1 MPFLIDRKHISVHQ
15 ALFLH
20 VVYQA
25 TVSGTLSRSF
35 QAFPIYEHPLYSM
48 AGYFCWCKILWKC
61 VLTLQKKFS
70 WFLFLQN
77 QCGMLWLNPY
87 QYQCTRTMTSS
98 ISILVRFYFHGS
110 RSVRENRNDL
120 HPAIFHYTIKFGD
133 LVQIRQFAKLKSPQK
148 FPAIRYFMCAHG
160 TQSHEKATCMY
171 LCYKLLLTML
181 ALMFVLGEGKSVLDS
196 EVCCDVERR
205 Q

>member
-25 TVSGTLSRSF
+25 TVSCTLSGSF

-61 VLTLQKKFS
+61 VLTLQKKLS

-77 QCGMLWLNPY
+77 QCRMLWQNPY
-87 QYQCTRTMTSS
+87 QYQCTCTMTSS
-98 ISILVRFYFHGS
+98 IFILVCFYFHGS
-110 RSVRENRNDL
+110 RSVHENRNGL
-120 HPAIFHYTIKFGD
+120 HPKVFRYT
-133 LVQIRQFAKLKSPQK
+133 VMCTHRS
-148 FPAIRYFMCAHG
+148 CAHWN
-160 TQSHEKATCMY
+160 
-171 LCYKLLLTML
+171 LKLTTVQVKV
-181 ALMFVLGEGKSVLDS
+181 AL
-196 EVCCDVERR
+196 
-205 Q
+205 